1 MKFPFSKVRG
11 LRGALL
17 GVAAGVAAGVIPA
30 APAHALD
37 YRSVDSATVLYDAPS
52 AKGKKLFVVR
62 RLTPVEVVVTTGDW
76 VKVRDAEGS
85 LAWIEKKALA
95 DKRTV
100 IVIAPRAAVREKADP
115 TAPVLF
121 EAEKWVALDLVEA
134 RKDGWVQVRHAD
146 GASGFVRVNQVW
158 GL

>member
-1 MKFPFSKVRG
+1 MKSRFSKAYA
-11 LRGALL
+11 ALAW
-17 GVAAGVAAGVIPA
+17 VAAGVALASPVL
-30 APAHALD
+30 ALD

-52 AKGKKLFVVR
+52 TKGKKLYVVR
-62 RLTPVEVVVTTGDW
+62 RLTPVEVVVSTGDW

-100 IVIAPRAAVREKADP
+100 IVTAPKATVREKADP
-115 TAPVLF
+115 GAAVLF
-121 EAEKWVALDLVEA
+121 EVEKWVALDLVEA
-134 RKDGWVQVRHAD
+134 RKDGWAQVRHAD
-146 GASGFVRVNQVW
+146 GATGFVRVTQVW